1 MGAYDYTM
9 QALSHVWMLE
19 KEEAVEALDLLN
31 KALEISPGY
40 PLALA
45 LSAWCHAQSSV
56 YNWVDDIDQAREK
69 ALSIA
74 EQAANLSSEDPL
86 ILTVLGTVHTFI
98 RNYGT
103 ARVLLER
110 AVTLDPNSAWTYSR
124 LGWLSVY
131 ADRPEEAR
139 SFFEKALRLSPID
152 PMNFNNYVG
161 IASSYQ
167 VAGDDKAASAGFQRA
182 LDERKN
188 AHWIHRNL
196 APALLGAGKKQ
207 EAQRSL
213 EILIAAYPNL
223 TIKHFKNAM
232 VFSPAVL
239 DRIGAQLLELGVPEE

>member
-1 MGAYDYTM
+1 
-9 QALSHVWMLE
+9 
-19 KEEAVEALDLLN
+19 
-31 KALEISPGY
+31 
-40 PLALA
+40 LA
-45 LSAWCHAQSSV
+45 
-56 YNWVDDIDQAREK
+56 
-69 ALSIA
+69 IA

-86 ILTVLGTVHTFI
+86 ILTVLGTVHTFM

-110 AVTLDPNSAWTYSR
+110 AVTLDPNSAWTHSR

-139 SFFEKALRLSPID
+139 SYFEKALRLSPID

-161 IASSYQ
+161 IGSSYQ
-167 VAGDDKAASAGFQRA
+167 VAGDDKAASEGFQRA

-196 APALLGAGKKQ
+196 APALLGAGNKQ
-207 EAQRSL
+207 EARRSY

-223 TIKHFKNAM
+223 TVKDFKNAM
-232 VFSPAVL
+232 VFSQQVL